1 MSSPLS
7 VVILAAGFGTRM
19 KSQTTKVL
27 HRAGGLPL
35 VEHVVRTALTL
46 APPERIVTVVGH
58 QAERVAAAVA
68 PYRVH
73 TALQEEPRG
82 TGHALRCAREAAPV
96 DGHLVVLYGD
106 VPLLSEATL
115 ARLVMQQVS
124 SSAAATVLTAELA
137 DPAAYGRIIRG
148 EDGGVEAIVEYKAA
162 SDAQRGIREIN
173 SGIYCFD
180 AALLWQHI
188 DSITTNNPAGEFY
201 LTDMVEILR
210 AHGHRVDGQIMADSS
225 ELLGI
230 NTKVELAEVDRLFRL
245 RKATQLML
253 DGVTI
258 ERPETVAID
267 NDALIGPDSV
277 IEPNTRI
284 LGKTTIGSNA
294 RIGTGSIVTNSVIA
308 DSVIVEPYCVID
320 NTVIGAGSHIGPF
333 ARLRLKNQVGNH
345 VHIGNFVELKNTAMA
360 DGAKANHLAY
370 LGDSV
375 IGSNTNI
382 GAGVITCNYDGN
394 KKHPTVIGDRV
405 FVGSNSTLVAP
416 ITVEP
421 DSYVGAGS
429 VITEQVPGGALA
441 LGRGRQVIKEGWV
454 ERKKQKQG
462 E

>member
-1 MSSPLS
+1 MSSSLS

-27 HRAGGLPL
+27 HSAGGFPL
-35 VEHVVRTALTL
+35 VEHVVRTALTI
-46 APPERIVTVVGH
+46 APADRIVTVVGH
-58 QAERVAAAVA
+58 QADRVAAAVT
-68 PYRVH
+68 PYGVK
-73 TALQEEPRG
+73 TALQDVPRG
-82 TGHALRCAREAAPV
+82 TGHALRCAREAAPA

-115 ARLVMQQVS
+115 ARLIMQHTANN
-124 SSAAATVLTAELA
+124 AAATVLTAVLD

-148 EDGGVEAIVEYKAA
+148 SDGGVEAIVEFKAA
-162 SDAQRGIREIN
+162 SEAQRAVKEIN
-173 SGIYCFD
+173 SGIYCFN
-180 AALLWQHI
+180 APLLWQHI

-258 ERPETVAID
+258 ERPETVTID
-267 NDALIGPDSV
+267 LDVTIAADTV

-284 LGKTTIGSNA
+284 LGNSTIGANA
-294 RIGTGSIVTNSVIA
+294 RIGAGSVVTNSTIA
-308 DSVIVEPYCVID
+308 DGVQIEPYCVIAD
-320 NTVIGAGSHIGPF
+320 TEIGEAAHVGPF
-333 ARLRLKNQVGNH
+333 ARLRMHNRVGAD
-345 VHIGNFVELKNTAMA
+345 VHIGNFVELKKTVMG

-370 LGDSV
+370 LGDST
-375 IGSNTNI
+375 IGAKTNI
-382 GAGVITCNYDGN
+382 GAGTITCNYVV
-394 KKHPTVIGDRV
+394 KLTPPTAICAVL

-416 ITVEP
+416 VTLEEG
-421 DSYVGAGS
+421 SYIAAGS
-429 VITEQVPGGALA
+429 VITDQVPSGALA
-441 LGRGRQVIKEGWV
+441 IARGRQSNKDGWV
-454 ERKKQKQG
+454 AKKKS
-462 E
+462 

>member
-1 MSSPLS
+1 MSAPLS

-35 VEHVVRTALTL
+35 VEHVVRTALTI
-46 APPERIVTVVGH
+46 APAERIVTVVGH
-58 QAERVAAAVA
+58 QSEQVAAAIA
-68 PYRVH
+68 PYGIR
-73 TALQEEPRG
+73 TALQDVPRG
-82 TGHALRCAREAAPV
+82 TGHALRCAREAAPA

-124 SSAAATVLTAELA
+124 SHAAATVLTAVLE

-148 EDGGVEAIVEYKAA
+148 ADGSVEAIVEYKAA
-162 SDAQRGIREIN
+162 SEAQRAIGEIN

-180 AALLWQHI
+180 AALLWRHI

-210 AHGHRVDGQIMADSS
+210 AHGHRVDGQIMADSA

-253 DGVTI
+253 DGVTV

-267 NDALIGPDSV
+267 LDVTIGQDTIV
-277 IEPNTRI
+277 EPNTRI
-284 LGKTTIGSNA
+284 LGRTSIGAKARIGAGTVIANSTIGSD
-294 RIGTGSIVTNSVIA
+294 VVI
-308 DSVIVEPYCVID
+308 EPYCVITD
-320 NTVIGAGSHIGPF
+320 SQIGDAAHVGPF
-333 ARLRLKNQVGNH
+333 ARLRMKNRVGAG
-345 VHIGNFVELKNTAMA
+345 VHIGNFVELKNTAMG

-370 LGDSV
+370 LGDST
-375 IGSNTNI
+375 IGAKTNI
-382 GAGVITCNYDGN
+382 GAGTITCNYDGK
-394 KKHPTVIGDRV
+394 KKHATTIGDGV

-416 ITVEP
+416 VTLEAG
-421 DSYVGAGS
+421 SYVGAGS
-429 VITEQVPGGALA
+429 VITQQVPAGALA
-441 LGRGRQVIKEGWV
+441 IGRGRQTNKEGWV
-454 ERKKQKQG
+454 AKKK
-462 E
+462 EV